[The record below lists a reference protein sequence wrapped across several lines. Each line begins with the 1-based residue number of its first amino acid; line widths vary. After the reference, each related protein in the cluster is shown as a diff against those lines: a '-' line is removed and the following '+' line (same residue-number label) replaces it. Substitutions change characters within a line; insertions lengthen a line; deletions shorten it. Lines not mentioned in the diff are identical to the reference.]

1 MKKALF
7 LTLVLVLGLVSCT
20 KNNGNDNPA
29 KDPIFKLVSKYN
41 LNFPAE
47 GGTGSVRYTVQYPV
61 EGQQVEYVCEA
72 EWVTNITTTDS
83 IVFNVEP
90 NLEPVERTAC
100 LTVKYMD
107 QSHNI
112 NITQK
117 GNLPDFDVHFE
128 AKAFNS
134 TYYGRQGAT
143 AFNYFIILS
152 EDGVQYESGW
162 DYGKVYYRLDLYSD
176 QTGFFD
182 PTLPD
187 GVYEL
192 DHNSTG
198 AAGTIAA
205 EHSVFLDAREDME
218 QIPLSAGTLTVR
230 DGRIEALLTLRNGQ
244 VHYVTYS
251 GPMEPGYP
259 KDNPDAILSTF
270 NSDHSVNI
278 TGGSMDIY
286 YRGDFYGLGC
296 DVWLMNMIEHESGYS
311 GEYIQ
316 FEVMVEK
323 SDYGMTQDAFLGDYV
338 IYDFPSEDVIGKFLG
353 GEQQNGFPL
362 YSWIS
367 RCEGGILDNY
377 YRAPFRDGSVSITK
391 SGSTYTFKFDCRDD
405 KDNRIS
411 GSFSGGLRLTI
422 DQTSA
427 Q

>member
-1 MKKALF
+1 MKKAL
-7 LTLVLVLGLVSCT
+7 LMSLVFVLGLVSRT
-20 KNNGNDNPA
+20 KSNETP
-29 KDPIFKLVSKYN
+29 KQDPIFKLVSKYN

-47 GGTGSVRYTVQYPV
+47 GGVGSVRYTVQYPV
-61 EGQQVEYVCEA
+61 EGEQVQYSCESD
-72 EWVTNITTTDS
+72 WVTNISVVDS

-90 NLEPVERTAC
+90 NIEPTERTSTI
-100 LTVKYMD
+100 TVTYMD

-162 DYGKVYYRLDLYSD
+162 EYGKVYYRLDLYSD
-176 QTGFFD
+176 QTGFID
-182 PTLPD
+182 PTLPE
-187 GVYEL
+187 GVYQL
-192 DHNSTG
+192 DNSG
-198 AAGTIAA
+198 SGEAGTIDANY
-205 EHSVFLDAREDME
+205 SILLDASNNELV
-218 QIPLSAGTLTVR
+218 QIPFSAGEVVVK
-230 DGRIEALLTLRNGQ
+230 DGRIEALLTLKNGQ

-259 KDNPDAILSTF
+259 TDNPNEILSTF
-270 NSDHSVNI
+270 SSDYNANI
-278 TGGSMDIY
+278 TGGAMDIY
-286 YRGDFYGLGC
+286 YRGDYYGLGC
-296 DVWLMNMIEHESGYS
+296 DVWLLNMIEHEDGYN

-316 FEVMVEK
+316 FELMVEQ
-323 SDYGMTQDAFLGDYV
+323 SPSGMTQDAFLGDFT
-338 IYDFPSEDVIGKFLG
+338 IYEYSTEDIIGKFLPG
-353 GEQQNGFPL
+353 QIQNGFPL

-367 RCEGGILDNY
+367 RCDAGLLDNE
-377 YRAPFRDGSVSITK
+377 YRAPFKSGSLSITK
-391 SGSTYTFKFDCRDD
+391 SGSTYTFTFDGKDD
-405 KDNRIS
+405 KGNKLT
-411 GSFSGGLRLTI
+411 GSFSGGIRLTI

>member
-1 MKKALF
+1 MKKAL
-7 LTLVLVLGLVSCT
+7 LLSLVFVLGLVSCT
-20 KNNGNDNPA
+20 KSNETP
-29 KDPIFKLVSKYN
+29 KQDPIFKLVSKYN

-47 GGTGSVRYTVQYPV
+47 GGVGSVRYTVQYPV
-61 EGQQVEYVCEA
+61 EGEQVQYTCESD
-72 EWVTNITTTDS
+72 WVTNISVVDS

-90 NLEPVERTAC
+90 NLDPVERTSTI
-100 LTVKYMD
+100 TVTYMD
-107 QSHNI
+107 QSHDI

-143 AFNYFIILS
+143 AYNYFIILS

-162 DYGKVYYRLDLYSD
+162 EYGKVYYRLDLYSD
-176 QTGFFD
+176 QTGFID
-182 PTLPD
+182 PTLPE

-192 DHNSTG
+192 DHNNTG
-198 AAGTIAA
+198 EAGTISA
-205 EHSVFLDAREDME
+205 EFSVLLDASGDEVA
-218 QIPLSAGTLTVR
+218 QTTFSSGQVVVK
-230 DGRIEALLTLRNGQ
+230 DGRIEALLTLQNGI

-259 KDNPDAILSTF
+259 TDNPNEIYSTF
-270 NSDHSVNI
+270 DSDHTVNI
-278 TGGSMDIY
+278 TGGAMDIY

-316 FEVMVEK
+316 FEVMVER
-323 SDYGMTQDAFLGDYV
+323 SEYGMTQDAFLGDYE
-338 IYDFPSEDVIGKFLG
+338 IYEFPSDDVIGKFLG

-362 YSWIS
+362 YSWFS
-367 RCEGGILDNY
+367 RCEGGILDNF

-391 SGSTYTFKFDCRDD
+391 SGSTYTFTFDCKDD

-411 GSFSGGLRLTI
+411 GSFSGGVRFTI

-427 Q
+427 K